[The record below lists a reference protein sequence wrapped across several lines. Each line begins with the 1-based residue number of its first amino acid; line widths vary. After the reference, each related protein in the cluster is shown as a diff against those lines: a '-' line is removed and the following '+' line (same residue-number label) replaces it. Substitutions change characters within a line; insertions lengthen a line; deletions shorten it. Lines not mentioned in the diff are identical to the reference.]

1 MRRTPR
7 FLLVAVLVL
16 AGCRTAAPPAVAP
29 GAEPVPLVLVSFD
42 GFRPDYRA
50 RAATPGLDR
59 MAAEGV
65 HAERMTPVFP
75 SLTFPN
81 HYSLVTGLYPEH
93 HGIVANTMVDPILG
107 NFSLGN
113 RDAVTDARW
122 WGGEPLWATAQRQG
136 ARAATMFWP
145 GSEAAIGGV
154 RPADW
159 KVYDGDMP
167 YAARVDT
174 ALAWLARPEATRPR
188 LVTLY
193 FEGVDHVG
201 HEDGP
206 DAPEIGP
213 AVMQADS
220 ALVRLQD
227 GLRRLGRVANIVV
240 VSDHGMAALSPDRV
254 VYLDDAAPRYAAQ
267 TERTL
272 WGATTMVYPKP
283 GTLDSLE
290 TALSTLP
297 HVQVY
302 RRDRPAAAGGVPA
315 RFHFDEGA
323 RIAPLVLIAD
333 VGWTLSTRG
342 NTRGPRG
349 GTHGY
354 DNTAPEMQAIL
365 FATGPAF
372 KTGGVTVPSFRT
384 VDVYD
389 MLCAALG
396 ITPAPNDGDAAAG
409 RALLR

>member
-1 MRRTPR
+1 M
-7 FLLVAVLVL
+7 
-16 AGCRTAAPPAVAP
+16 
-29 GAEPVPLVLVSFD
+29 
-42 GFRPDYRA
+42 
-50 RAATPGLDR
+50 
-59 MAAEGV
+59 
-65 HAERMTPVFP
+65 PVFP

-81 HYSLVTGLYPEH
+81 HYSIVTGLYPEH
-93 HGIVANTMVDPILG
+93 HGIVANTMVDPVLG

-113 RDAVTDARW
+113 RDAVTDPRW

-154 RPADW
+154 RPDDW

-206 DAPEIGP
+206 DAPEIAG
-213 AVMQADS
+213 AVQHADS
-220 ALVRLQD
+220 ALVRLLD
-227 GLRRLGRVANIVV
+227 GLDRLGRTANVVV

-254 VYLDDAAPRYAAQ
+254 VYLDDAAPRFAAQ

-272 WGATTMVYPKP
+272 YGATTMVYPRP

-297 HVQVY
+297 HTQVY
-302 RRDRPAAAGGVPA
+302 RRENVPE
-315 RFHFDEGA
+315 RLHFNEGA

-349 GTHGY
+349 GTHGF
-354 DNTAPEMQAIL
+354 DNAAPEMQAIL
-365 FATGPAF
+365 FASGPAF
-372 KTGGVTVPSFRT
+372 RSGGLTIPSFRT
-384 VDVYD
+384 VDLYD
-389 MLCAALG
+389 VLCNALG
-396 ITPAPNDGDAAAG
+396 IAPAPNDGDPAAA
-409 RALLR
+409 RLLLRE